1 MAVIWTVKKLQK
13 KVVLLENEL
22 CSLKEN
28 LECND
33 QYNRRNNI
41 EISGIPTEVADDVLE
56 EKIIEI
62 RRKTDVEISANDIEA
77 CHRLPSKKGNKKV
90 IVKFVNRKKTEKCL
104 K

>member
-41 EISGIPTEVADDVLE
+41 EISGIPTEE